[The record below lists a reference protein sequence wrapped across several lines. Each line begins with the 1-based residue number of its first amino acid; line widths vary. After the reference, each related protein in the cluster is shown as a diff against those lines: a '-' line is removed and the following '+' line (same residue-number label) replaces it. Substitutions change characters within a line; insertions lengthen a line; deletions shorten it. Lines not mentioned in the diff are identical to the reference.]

1 MSWVT
6 LTAYAARLGLH
17 RATVQRWCREGRIRA
32 RRTPG
37 GHWRVWDAQPLPLTV
52 REAAAELSL
61 SERTIRAWC
70 RSGRLRAR
78 QLSTGSEWLIEASEV
93 GAMVPVDNEGGSR

>member
-52 REAAAELSL
+52 REAAAELGL
-61 SERTIRAWC
+61 SERTIRALVTSSSASS
-70 RSGRLRAR
+70 RTSRRRAR
-78 QLSTGSEWLIEASEV
+78 SAC
-93 GAMVPVDNEGGSR
+93 R

>member
-61 SERTIRAWC
+61 SERTIRALATSSNASSRTSRHRDRSAC
-70 RSGRLRAR
+70 R
-78 QLSTGSEWLIEASEV
+78 
-93 GAMVPVDNEGGSR
+93 